1 MNKNNKINKFR
12 NNTLFVLTCLVY
24 GFMET
29 FLLFLL
35 IGFFRGMVQ
44 GNTETNLSWPAFSA
58 SAIGISIIAGV
69 LLKMDE
75 ESPDSDS

>member
-1 MNKNNKINKFR
+1 
-12 NNTLFVLTCLVY
+12 
-24 GFMET
+24 MET